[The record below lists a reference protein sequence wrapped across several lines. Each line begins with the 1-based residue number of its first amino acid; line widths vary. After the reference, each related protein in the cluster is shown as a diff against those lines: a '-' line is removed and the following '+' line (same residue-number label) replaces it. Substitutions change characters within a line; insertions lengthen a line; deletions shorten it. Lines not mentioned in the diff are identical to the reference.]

1 MASRVGLFLGSEV
14 TAITWAH
21 SSLIIRVGLV
31 AGLRDRPSF
40 GCARRVAIEISLAG
54 LGARVVF
61 LFFANRGLAPG
72 G

>member
-1 MASRVGLFLGSEV
+1 MARKVGWSYESEV
-14 TAITWAH
+14 TAITRAH
-21 SSLIIRVGLV
+21 SGLIIRVGLV
-31 AGLRDRPSF
+31 AGLRDRPGF

-61 LFFANRGLAPG
+61 LFFANRGLASG